1 MNATVQHLRA
11 RRHELAES
19 ARRNIA
25 ARVDSN
31 EDFEELSLMLG
42 LTAQSPSGQL
52 YRCCPWDADDGL
64 GGPAPRP
71 SHADTA

>member
-52 YRCCPWDADDGL
+52 HRCCPWDADYDL

-71 SHADTA
+71 PHADIA